1 MAVNLSP
8 VAGAAAQ
15 FFDNSGQVLTGGK
28 IYTYLAGTTTPA
40 AIYTTASGNIAQ
52 PNPIILNAAGR
63 VPDSGE
69 IWLSGGVSYKFV
81 LKDTNDV
88 LIGTY
93 DNLQG
98 LPSAGSQGYITATQ
112 IQTICTVPF
121 TYLLGSN
128 SLNVYVNGAKQV
140 STLNYNETNAT
151 TITFVSGLNVGDIVE
166 FVQ

>member
-8 VAGAAAQ
+8 VGGAAAQ

-40 AIYTTASGNIAQ
+40 VTYTTALGDVAQ

-63 VPDSGE
+63 VPNSGE
-69 IWLSGGVSYKFV
+69 IWLSGISYKFV

-98 LPSAGSQGYITATQ
+98 IPSAGSAGYITATQ
-112 IQTICTVPF
+112 GQTICTVPF

-128 SLNVYVNGAKQV
+128 SLRVYVNGSKQV
-140 STLNYNETNAT
+140 NTVNYNETNAT
-151 TITFVSGLNVGDIVE
+151 TVTFVSGLNIGDIVE

>member
-8 VAGAAAQ
+8 IGGAAAQ
-15 FFDNSGQVLTGGK
+15 FFDNSGNVLTGGK

-40 AIYTTASGNIAQ
+40 ATYTTASGNTAQ

-69 IWLSGGVSYKFV
+69 IWLSGGISYKFV

-98 LPSAGSQGYITATQ
+98 LPSAGSEGYITATQ
-112 IQTICTVPF
+112 GQTVCTVPF

-128 SLNVYVNGAKQV
+128 SLSVYVNGSKQV
-140 STLNYNETNAT
+140 NTLNYNETSAT
-151 TITFVSGLNVGDIVE
+151 TITFVSGLNIGDIVE